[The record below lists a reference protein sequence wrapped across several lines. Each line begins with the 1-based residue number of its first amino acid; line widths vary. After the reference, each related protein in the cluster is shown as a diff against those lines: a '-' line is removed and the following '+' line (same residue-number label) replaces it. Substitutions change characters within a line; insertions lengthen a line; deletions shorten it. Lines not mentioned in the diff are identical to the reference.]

1 HLLDRFDF
9 EFFGVTLT
17 THDTS
22 YLGLIMRLGGVYET
36 RGDSEGNLLVT
47 DAQKKT
53 FGGSISRLS
62 KSEHI
67 PNDVLER
74 FQALLKDRNW
84 LVHSSNADSKK
95 ALDDDVAY
103 SDLHRRLQSMLDE
116 AGRLLKEI
124 SALSEK
130 FVLSHG
136 VSVEA
141 LEARIAERLGEW
153 QS

>member
-1 HLLDRFDF
+1 MTILFRPQGA
-9 EFFGVTLT
+9 FGWFSYT
-17 THDTS
+17 TSRDT
-22 YLGLIMRLGGVYET
+22 I
-36 RGDSEGNLLVT
+36 
-47 DAQKKT
+47 
-53 FGGSISRLS
+53 
-62 KSEHI
+62 
-67 PNDVLER
+67 

-103 SDLHRRLQSMLDE
+103 SDLHRRLESMLDE
-116 AGRLLKEI
+116 TGRLLKEI

-141 LEARIAERLGEW
+141 LEARIAETLGEW